1 MRDKYEREI
10 EELLEKLDRS
20 DQFVPQRP
28 HRPRQSGFSRWIQ
41 TLRQNASGMRIQLSP
56 GWLMVAGAALMLF
69 SIFLRPVLHGV
80 VFSLGLAGLALF
92 LAAYLFALRRQ
103 NTTFFREKRWRG
115 QIIELPRR
123 NSWRYKIS
131 RWLRG
136 RR

>member
-20 DQFVPQRP
+20 DHFVPQGPR
-28 HRPRQSGFSRWIQ
+28 RPRQSGFSRWIQ
-41 TLRQNASGMRIQLSP
+41 TLRRNALGMKIQLTP
-56 GWLMVAGAALMLF
+56 GWLMVGGVALMML
-69 SIFLRPVLHGV
+69 SIFLRPVLHGMAV
-80 VFSLGLAGLALF
+80 PLGVAGILCF
-92 LAAYLFALRRQ
+92 FAAYLFAFRRQ
-103 NTTFFREKRWRG
+103 NTTFYREKRWRG

-131 RWLRG
+131 RWLRS